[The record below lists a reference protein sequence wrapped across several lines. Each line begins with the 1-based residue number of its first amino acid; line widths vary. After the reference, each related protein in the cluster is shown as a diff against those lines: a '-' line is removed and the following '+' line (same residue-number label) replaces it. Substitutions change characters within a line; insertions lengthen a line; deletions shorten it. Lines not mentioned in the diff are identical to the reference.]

1 MIFRL
6 IVTHVILMQGLVV
19 FAQTQKTDS
28 VSQKKEKI
36 KKGWNFGAVPAIAF
50 DTDIGIQYGI
60 VSNFY
65 HYGDGTLYPRYKH
78 SIYLEWSRTTKGSGI
93 NLLKYDSEFLIP
105 NIRFN
110 AEAGYFTEQA
120 LYFYGFN
127 GYEAYY
133 NPGFETKGS
142 ADYISK
148 MYYRIDRKLTRL
160 KFDFQGNIRGR
171 GLRWLLGYTFFNNKI
186 GRVDINALNKGRSQN
201 DQLKDTT
208 LLYDKYVQWGIIPA
222 DQKNGGVT
230 HFLKAGVIYDTRDNE
245 PNPMKGIWTEIMVWS
260 APSFLDNKFSF
271 TKLIVTHRQYFTLK
285 KEVLNF
291 AYRVSY
297 QGKISGEMP
306 FYMLP
311 FVYNSTV
318 IRDGLGGAKTLRGVL
333 RNRVVGDNIAFANFE
348 IRWKFLRFTRFNQN
362 FYGAVSAFTDAGRVL
377 GKYKFSTSNSEAIAY
392 LNHGSAETWHQT
404 YGVGL
409 YGAMN
414 QNFVVSLNY
423 GLAADARDGTS
434 GLYIGLDFLY

>member
-1 MIFRL
+1 
-6 IVTHVILMQGLVV
+6 
-19 FAQTQKTDS
+19 
-28 VSQKKEKI
+28 
-36 KKGWNFGAVPAIAF
+36 
-50 DTDIGIQYGI
+50 
-60 VSNFY
+60 
-65 HYGDGTLYPRYKH
+65 
-78 SIYLEWSRTTKGSGI
+78 
-93 NLLKYDSEFLIP
+93 
-105 NIRFN
+105 
-110 AEAGYFTEQA
+110 
-120 LYFYGFN
+120 
-127 GYEAYY
+127 
-133 NPGFETKGS
+133 
-142 ADYISK
+142 
-148 MYYRIDRKLTRL
+148 
-160 KFDFQGNIRGR
+160 
-171 GLRWLLGYTFFNNKI
+171 
-186 GRVDINALNKGRSQN
+186 
-201 DQLKDTT
+201 
-208 LLYDKYVQWGIIPA
+208 
-222 DQKNGGVT
+222 
-230 HFLKAGVIYDTRDNE
+230 
-245 PNPMKGIWTEIMVWS
+245 MKGIWTEIMVWS